1 MKPQRITSPIVHII
15 LALLCVMWS
24 MAGWFTFL
32 SGSFTTSSKRS
43 AHSTTVD
50 GMGAEF
56 LGVVFIVLG
65 LLGVALFMRNIAV
78 PTPAKVLLGVALA
91 VVPPLVVRVW
101 LAAG

>member
-65 LLGVALFMRNIAV
+65 LLGVVLLVQSIALPKPV
-78 PTPAKVLLGVALA
+78 KVLVGLVLA
-91 VVPPLVVRVW
+91 VAPPLVVRVW

>member
-32 SGSFTTSSKRS
+32 TSSFTTSSKRS

-50 GMGAEF
+50 GIGAEF
-56 LGVVFIVLG
+56 IGVVFIVLG
-65 LLGVALFMRNIAV
+65 LLGIIRHAQPVRRTARLPRPYKVA
-78 PTPAKVLLGVALA
+78 
-91 VVPPLVVRVW
+91 
-101 LAAG
+101 